1 MEENRM
7 ILNISTVESEKAKND
22 KFASDNGIT
31 QEEMDEVYQEI
42 FENLPDNV
50 TGDNRVKRALRKTRG
65 ALKKKINVQGVP
77 RLKWGKSPLCPT
89 AYPLFFTPMS
99 TCDF

>member
-50 TGDNRVKRALRKTRG
+50 TGDKPWNDKIFFSVI
-65 ALKKKINVQGVP
+65 ALKYLRSSSFSNHEGNETQ
-77 RLKWGKSPLCPT
+77 
-89 AYPLFFTPMS
+89 
-99 TCDF
+99 

>member
-50 TGDNRVKRALRKTRG
+50 TGDNRVKRALRK
-65 ALKKKINVQGVP
+65 NP
-77 RLKWGKSPLCPT
+77 RLRRKSL
-89 AYPLFFTPMS
+89 
-99 TCDF
+99 